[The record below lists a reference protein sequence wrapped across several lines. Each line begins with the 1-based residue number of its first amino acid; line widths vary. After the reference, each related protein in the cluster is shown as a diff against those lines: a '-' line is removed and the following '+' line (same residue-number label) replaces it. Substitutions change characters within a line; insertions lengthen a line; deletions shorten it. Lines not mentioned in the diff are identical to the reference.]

1 LHTRIK
7 TELILLLSMMIEVL
21 DPTYEGDTSSFKY
34 AAGLKNL
41 KGATVGIISNGK
53 KGTFHFFNALEDL
66 LTKKYKAGK
75 VIQVV
80 KKNYSA
86 PAEEEIMKE
95 VKKWDAAI
103 AGVGD

>member
-1 LHTRIK
+1 MT
-7 TELILLLSMMIEVL
+7 IEVL
-21 DPTYEGDTSSFKY
+21 DPTFDGDTNSFKY

-53 KGTFHFFNALEDL
+53 KGTLHFFNALEDL

-75 VIQVV
+75 IIRVV

-86 PAEEEIMKE
+86 PAEEEIMTE

>member
-1 LHTRIK
+1 
-7 TELILLLSMMIEVL
+7 MMIEVL

-66 LTKKYKAGK
+66 LTKKYKAAK

-86 PAEEEIMKE
+86 PAEEEIMEE

>member
-1 LHTRIK
+1 MTID
-7 TELILLLSMMIEVL
+7 VL
-21 DPTYEGDTSSFKY
+21 DPTFEGDTSSFLY

-41 KGATVGIISNGK
+41 RGATVGIISNGK

>member
-1 LHTRIK
+1 MTID
-7 TELILLLSMMIEVL
+7 VL
-21 DPTYEGDTSSFKY
+21 DPTYEGSTSSFEY
-34 AAGLKNL
+34 AAGLENF

-66 LTKKYKAGK
+66 LTKKYKAGH
-75 VIQVV
+75 VIRVV

-95 VKKWDAAI
+95 VKNWDAAI

>member
-1 LHTRIK
+1 
-7 TELILLLSMMIEVL
+7 MIEVL
-21 DPTYEGDTSSFKY
+21 DPTYEDDVSSFRY
-34 AAGLKNL
+34 APRLENLKN
-41 KGATVGIISNGK
+41 ATVGIISNGK
-53 KGTFHFFNALEDL
+53 KGTSHFFNAMENL
-66 LTKKYKAGK
+66 LKKKYKVGK
-75 VIQVV
+75 VIRVV

>member
-1 LHTRIK
+1 MTID
-7 TELILLLSMMIEVL
+7 VL
-21 DPTYEGDTSSFKY
+21 DPTYEGDTSSFTY
-34 AAGLKNL
+34 AEGLENL

-53 KGTFHFFNALEDL
+53 KGTFNFFNALEDL
-66 LTKKYKAGK
+66 LTINYKAGEIIR
-75 VIQVV
+75 VI

>member
-1 LHTRIK
+1 MT
-7 TELILLLSMMIEVL
+7 IEVL
-21 DPTYEGDTSSFKY
+21 DPTYDGDTISFKY
-34 AAGLKNL
+34 AAGLENR

-53 KGTFHFFNALEDL
+53 KGTSHFFNSLEDL
-66 LTKKYKAGK
+66 LVKKHQAGE
-75 VIQVV
+75 VIRIV

-103 AGVGD
+103 VGVGD

>member
-1 LHTRIK
+1 MTIK
-7 TELILLLSMMIEVL
+7 VL
-21 DPTYEGDTSSFKY
+21 DPTYEGASSSFKF

-41 KGATVGIISNGK
+41 KGTRVGIISNGK

-66 LTKKYKAGK
+66 LTKKYKAGE
-75 VIQVV
+75 VIRVV

-86 PAEEEIMKE
+86 PAEEKIMKE
-95 VKKWDAAI
+95 VKNWDATI

>member
-1 LHTRIK
+1 MT
-7 TELILLLSMMIEVL
+7 IEVL
-21 DPTYEGDTSSFKY
+21 DPTFEGDTSSFKY
-34 AAGLKNL
+34 AEGLENL

-86 PAEEEIMKE
+86 PAEEKIMKE
-95 VKKWDAAI
+95 VKNWDATI

>member
-1 LHTRIK
+1 
-7 TELILLLSMMIEVL
+7 MIEIL
-21 DPTYEGDTSSFKY
+21 DPTYEDDVSSFRY
-34 AAGLKNL
+34 APGLDNL
-41 KGATVGIISNGK
+41 NSTTVGIISNGK
-53 KGTFHFFNALEDL
+53 KGTFHFFNTMENL
-66 LTKKYKAGK
+66 LKKKYKVGK
-75 VIQVV
+75 VIRVV

>member
-1 LHTRIK
+1 MT
-7 TELILLLSMMIEVL
+7 IEVL
-21 DPTYEGDTSSFKY
+21 DPTFEGDASSFKY
-34 AAGLKNL
+34 AAGLDNL

-66 LTKKYKAGK
+66 LIKKYKARE
-75 VIQVV
+75 VIRVV

-95 VKKWDAAI
+95 VKKWDAVI
-103 AGVGD
+103 TGVGD

>member
-1 LHTRIK
+1 
-7 TELILLLSMMIEVL
+7 MIEVL
-21 DPTYEGDTSSFKY
+21 DPTYEDDGSSFRY
-34 AAGLKNL
+34 ASGLENL
-41 KGATVGIISNGK
+41 ENATVGIISNGK
-53 KGTFHFFNALEDL
+53 KGTFHFFNTMENL
-66 LTKKYKAGK
+66 LKKKYKVGK
-75 VIQVV
+75 VIRVV

>member
-1 LHTRIK
+1 MT
-7 TELILLLSMMIEVL
+7 IEVL
-21 DPTYEGDTSSFKY
+21 DPTYDGDTISFKY
-34 AAGLKNL
+34 AEGLENL

-53 KGTFHFFNALEDL
+53 KGTYHFFNALEDL
-66 LTKKYKAGK
+66 IVIKHQAGE
-75 VIQVV
+75 VIRVV

>member
-1 LHTRIK
+1 MT
-7 TELILLLSMMIEVL
+7 IEVL
-21 DPTYEGDTSSFKY
+21 DPTYDGDTSSFKY
-34 AAGLKNL
+34 AAGLENL

-53 KGTFHFFNALEDL
+53 KGTFHFFNALEDML
-66 LTKKYKAGK
+66 IKKHQAVE
-75 VIQVV
+75 VIRVV

-95 VKKWDAAI
+95 VIKWDAAI